1 MNYELEAGIEQL
13 SAILLDNTQI
23 EVKAVLNLNLIAFSQ
38 ENIQKMDEIRITER
52 DMEELQRQP
61 GITGYIVREGDSLW
75 EIAKANHTTISQL
88 IETNDLKSEEI
99 QKGDKL
105 LIVKMV
111 S

>member
-1 MNYELEAGIEQL
+1 
-13 SAILLDNTQI
+13 
-23 EVKAVLNLNLIAFSQ
+23 
-38 ENIQKMDEIRITER
+38 MDEIRITER

-88 IETNDLKSEEI
+88 MDTNDLKSEEI